1 MTSECIPYAQS
12 QSVTVKSERHTRR
25 NTSQIERVRAMR
37 AANCRLRFR
46 VCYCWEAN
54 AESDDLSS
62 NLHRMQQWLSA
73 HQVVLARPRQNV
85 RLISTCLVS
94 PMHHNHLRLH
104 DVCVPYVVTSVQ
116 IKTQSYCIN
125 TAQRVRKIQCT
136 GISWDKIAQNKP
148 QLLLITRQPTDHKFS
163 TSSASNI
170 YI

>member
-1 MTSECIPYAQS
+1 MTSECITYAQS
-12 QSVTVKSERHTRR
+12 QSVTVKWERDTRR
-25 NTSQIERVRAMR
+25 NTSQIERVRCAQLI
-37 AANCRLRFR
+37 ANYGFEFR
-46 VCYCWEAN
+46 YCWETN
-54 AESDDLSS
+54 AVSDDLSS
-62 NLHRMQQWLSA
+62 NLHRMQRWLSA
-73 HQVVLARPRQNV
+73 HKVVLARPRQNV

-94 PMHHNHLRLH
+94 PLHHNHLRLH

-136 GISWDKIAQNKP
+136 GISWDKIAQHKP